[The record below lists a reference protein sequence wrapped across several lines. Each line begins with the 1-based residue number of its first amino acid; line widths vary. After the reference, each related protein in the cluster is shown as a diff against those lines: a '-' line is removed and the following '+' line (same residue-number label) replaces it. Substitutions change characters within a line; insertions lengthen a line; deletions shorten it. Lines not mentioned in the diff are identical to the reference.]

1 MNLKTL
7 ARNFVKK
14 KKKKE
19 RVYEKRFMKD
29 VRKLS
34 SVVFFFLSFLIFF
47 VLFHFLLLFQLYILV
62 FRLICV

>member
-7 ARNFVKK
+7 ARNFVK

>member
-14 KKKKE
+14 KKK